1 VPQIMIGLLKSLV
14 KPLALPALYIS
25 GIFLMYKT
33 IFKEPKWGFF
43 LLAFLIPQ
51 PNLWHKL
58 FSYPFGKDFLDFLY
72 VSIILG
78 IILQKQGF
86 SKSNNGI
93 IITVFIVASYLS
105 LWNSSLRF
113 DLPLPLSLSSSL
125 IYDWK
130 NYAQMIFMYF
140 LAFNVVDTK
149 DEQEKIIFIISLAIF
164 IICLRSYRNFGA
176 RSTFSYDARDAGPF
190 WAVGLGANHYGAFLA
205 HFSSFFIGI
214 FFFVKKKWE
223 KILYSLT
230 ALLAI
235 SALLFSY
242 SRGAYLASL
251 AAISFFGLRKKS
263 LLVVVLILLLSWQFL
278 LPPSVVDRISM
289 TEDSSGRL
297 ENSASHRVV
306 LWEHALDLFTQS
318 PIVGVG
324 FRGFGMNMPE
334 GELKDTHNYYFL
346 MLCEEGLI
354 GLFLMLLMIWKA
366 WHSGWVLFKIS
377 DNNFDKGLGFGFMGC
392 VVACAISNMFGDRWS
407 YFALGSYFWLLWGV
421 VDKSILLAN
430 LDA

>member
-1 VPQIMIGLLKSLV
+1 MIGLLKSLV

-86 SKSNNGI
+86 SKSNNGL

-140 LAFNVVDTK
+140 LAL
-149 DEQEKIIFIISLAIF
+149 II
-164 IICLRSYRNFGA
+164 G
-176 RSTFSYDARDAGPF
+176 
-190 WAVGLGANHYGAFLA
+190 
-205 HFSSFFIGI
+205 
-214 FFFVKKKWE
+214 
-223 KILYSLT
+223 
-230 ALLAI
+230 
-235 SALLFSY
+235 
-242 SRGAYLASL
+242 
-251 AAISFFGLRKKS
+251 
-263 LLVVVLILLLSWQFL
+263 
-278 LPPSVVDRISM
+278 
-289 TEDSSGRL
+289 
-297 ENSASHRVV
+297 
-306 LWEHALDLFTQS
+306 
-318 PIVGVG
+318 
-324 FRGFGMNMPE
+324 
-334 GELKDTHNYYFL
+334 
-346 MLCEEGLI
+346 
-354 GLFLMLLMIWKA
+354 
-366 WHSGWVLFKIS
+366 
-377 DNNFDKGLGFGFMGC
+377 
-392 VVACAISNMFGDRWS
+392 
-407 YFALGSYFWLLWGV
+407 
-421 VDKSILLAN
+421 
-430 LDA
+430 